1 MFCSVFGRQ
10 ESAPTDVSGLIGA
23 IYDRMNEDLDDV
35 LKLEI
40 NYVGGVIHRYVRR
53 LHLVVRALQRL
64 LPSIDPPTEFSII
77 EGAGKLDLKDPSK

>member
-1 MFCSVFGRQ
+1 MDCICHIVPPANPRGHLWLMAYRQ

-40 NYVGGVIHRYVRR
+40 NYVGGVIHRCAIAV
-53 LHLVVRALQRL
+53 HV
-64 LPSIDPPTEFSII
+64 
-77 EGAGKLDLKDPSK
+77 